1 MLDAIKKAKLSTNAT
16 TAIII
21 VAALVYL
28 GFAFNKD
35 PASAAVQIIPVLG
48 AVAGAIKIIHQGDV
62 TEARATEAANTAVA
76 AAEQST
82 QNNVQLVSIDG
93 KIEENTAKTDATHT
107 AVNSRMDELIA
118 RVERA
123 ERLAGEAK
131 ALIARAE
138 GVKEGRDRAEEHQ
151 RVENE
156 SAAVIAAAQAQSV
169 APATIEVKAP

>member
-82 QNNVQLVSIDG
+82 QNNVGRLVDYHAIRRV
-93 KIEENTAKTDATHT
+93 AT
-107 AVNSRMDELIA
+107 RII
-118 RVERA
+118 
-123 ERLAGEAK
+123 G
-131 ALIARAE
+131 I
-138 GVKEGRDRAEEHQ
+138 VKR
-151 RVENE
+151 
-156 SAAVIAAAQAQSV
+156 
-169 APATIEVKAP
+169 TIK